1 MTRKEFINKVTNSHK
16 DFLAEFVGIL
26 RHAKMSFCL
35 IGGLAVNAYSEPVVS
50 LDMDVV
56 VSRMPDLLKILRR
69 KYKVSHYPNSIQGVQ
84 KPSSSFLRKWIVF
97 AERHGAAAP
106 QESRRIDSRFHG
118 NDTFGTACINVA
130 SAGSDLRVQIQTD
143 PRYQAFIKRALV
155 KDVMGY
161 RLPVARIEDVFQG
174 KVWAA
179 SDTRRR
185 PSKRQKDL
193 SDIQRLIE
201 TKPGLVNSLPVSL
214 RNRLL

>member
-26 RHAKMSFCL
+26 KDAKMPFCL

-56 VSRMPDLLKILRR
+56 VVADKATELTGRLRR
-69 KYKVSHYPNSIQGVQ
+69 NKYKVTHYPNSI
-84 KPSSSFLRKWIVF
+84 
-97 AERHGAAAP
+97 
-106 QESRRIDSRFHG
+106 
-118 NDTFGTACINVA
+118 NVS
-130 SAGSDLRVQIQTD
+130 SAGSDLRVQIQVD

-201 TKPGLVNSLPVSL
+201 TKPGLADSLPVSL

>member
-84 KPSSSFLRKWIVF
+84 KPSSSFLRK
-97 AERHGAAAP
+97 

-130 SAGSDLRVQIQTD
+130 SAGSDLRVQMQTD

-201 TKPGLVNSLPVSL
+201 TRPGLADSLPVSL